1 MLPQGRG
8 APDVLPSVPRLS
20 SGPRMNVEDRVELLL
35 RSYNDAL
42 HDWNPGSGG
51 DGVRMMPSMWNE
63 GSYAELERAL
73 RSMREGGPRERQL
86 WWHVSARYLWTGER
100 IGAVMVKRSRLG
112 PVAIPPRHA
121 EIAVIIEMGH
131 ASARARLVTWSSAVR
146 DDLVR
151 AGVREISERMYG
163 GDVGRV
169 VVPRSLAL
177 AS

>member
-1 MLPQGRG
+1 MLPQGETS
-8 APDVLPSVPRLS
+8 PDVLPTVPGLPGR
-20 SGPRMNVEDRVELLL
+20 PVNVGQRVELLL

-42 HDWNPGSGG
+42 HAWDPGSGG

-63 GSYAELERAL
+63 GSYVELERVL
-73 RSMREGGPRERQL
+73 RQLREGPPRERQL

-112 PVAIPPRHA
+112 PVAIPPRNS

-131 ASARARLVTWSSAVR
+131 ASARARLVTWSELVNDA
-146 DDLVR
+146 LVR
-151 AGVREISERMYG
+151 EGVQEIARRMFD

-169 VVPRSLAL
+169 VVPRSLL
-177 AS
+177 AA